1 MKTKII
7 HYGNDSEI
15 FDSGMETYDE
25 HDSETKQG
33 VYGKAEMVRFVH
45 IVTDHFLTPR
55 QKYFYFQC
63 VVYGKKVED
72 VAAQEGLDDS
82 TVYKHLKLAKQKI
95 ASVKEL
101 MRIAGGKKG
110 TIVLFQQFISGI
122 GKKAQIVAE
131 DYYFKGLSY
140 FQIAKKNNLYLS
152 DVDGILAYIRN
163 NAIYKGLS
171 IDDLKLIR
179 SYYKKKQRS
188 VSNGFNSN

>member
-15 FDSGMETYDE
+15 FDSGMGTYDE

-33 VYGKAEMVRFVH
+33 VYGKAEMVRFAH

-63 VVYGKKVED
+63 VVYGKKVEN
-72 VAAQEGLDDS
+72 VAEQEGLDDS

-110 TIVLFQQFISGI
+110 IIVLFQQTVQTMTSDCQTVAYAYYVDGRTIYDI
-122 GKKAQIVAE
+122 IQKTGKSYRQI
-131 DYYFKGLSY
+131 YQMLSDIKNRCRWNDITADDLAVVRCY
-140 FQIAKKNNLYLS
+140 FQQQKN
-152 DVDGILAYIRN
+152 
-163 NAIYKGLS
+163 KGA
-171 IDDLKLIR
+171 
-179 SYYKKKQRS
+179 
-188 VSNGFNSN
+188 

>member
-1 MKTKII
+1 MKTKIM

-15 FDSGMETYDE
+15 FDSGMGTYDE
-25 HDSETKQG
+25 HDSETGQG
-33 VYGKAEMVRFVH
+33 VYGREDMMRFVH
-45 IVTDHFLTPR
+45 VVTDHFLTPR
-55 QKYFYFQC
+55 QRYFYFQC

-72 VAAQEGLDDS
+72 IAALEGVDDS

-95 ASVKEL
+95 ANVKEL

-152 DVDGILAYIRN
+152 NVNGILAYIRN

-179 SYYKKKQRS
+179 NYYKKQRS
-188 VSNGFNSN
+188 VSNGSNGN

>member
-1 MKTKII
+1 MKTKIVN
-7 HYGNDSEI
+7 YGMDNELFGLGLAS
-15 FDSGMETYDE
+15 YDE
-25 HDSETKQG
+25 HDSETGQG
-33 VYGKAEMVRFVH
+33 VYGREDMMRFVH
-45 IVTDHFLTPR
+45 VVTDHFLTPR

-72 VAAQEGLDDS
+72 IAALEGVDDS

-101 MRIAGGKKG
+101 MRIADGKKG

-131 DYYFKGLSY
+131 DYYLKGLSY

-152 DVDGILAYIRN
+152 DVNGILAYIRN

-179 SYYKKKQRS
+179 NYYKKQRS

>member
-1 MKTKII
+1 MRTKIVN
-7 HYGNDSEI
+7 YGMDNELFS
-15 FDSGMETYDE
+15 SGMGTYDE
-25 HDSETKQG
+25 HDNDSKAGQG
-33 VYGKAEMVRFVH
+33 VYGREDMMRFVH
-45 IVTDHFLTPR
+45 VVTDHFLTPR

-95 ASVKEL
+95 ASVKKL

-152 DVDGILAYIRN
+152 DVNGILAYIRN

-179 SYYKKKQRS
+179 SYYKKTKERE
-188 VSNGFNSN
+188 

>member
-1 MKTKII
+1 MRTKIV
-7 HYGNDSEI
+7 HYETDN
-15 FDSGMETYDE
+15 ETYILPGTYDSHTDE
-25 HDSETKQG
+25 AGQG
-33 VYGKAEMVRFVH
+33 VYGKHEMLEFVR
-45 IVTDHFLTPR
+45 IVTEHFLTPR
-55 QKYFYFQC
+55 QRYFYFQC
-63 VVYGKKVED
+63 VVHGKKVED
-72 VAAQEGLDDS
+72 IAALEGVDDS

-95 ASVKEL
+95 ANVKEL

-152 DVDGILAYIRN
+152 DVNGILAYIRN

-179 SYYKKKQRS
+179 NYYKKQRS
-188 VSNGFNSN
+188 VSNGFHSN